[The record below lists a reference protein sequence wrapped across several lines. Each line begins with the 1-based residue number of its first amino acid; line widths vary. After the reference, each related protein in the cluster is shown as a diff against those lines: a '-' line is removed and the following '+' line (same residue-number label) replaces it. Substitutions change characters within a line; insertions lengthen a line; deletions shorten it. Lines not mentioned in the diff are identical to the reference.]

1 MVLSAVLSLA
11 ASLAVSVPDPRDS
24 LTLSAVHARGAETA
38 SWTAASTGCACW
50 WDPADTSCA
59 CCANN
64 GCQCGCKTCGATAKQ
79 VCAQCD
85 DFASC
90 RQTADDLVFSR
101 LDKKFSNITRLNKMS
116 SNDQEPAN
124 GTFNASAQDRAAE
137 IIKDMFDHPLTSE
150 AAAEAAAAEKASA
163 AAKAGEAEEE
173 AGVAEAEAEAEEAE
187 AEAAEAEAQA
197 EAAEAEAQAEEAE
210 AEAKAEEAEAET
222 KAEEAEAEAEADEAE
237 ADEADDVSVA
247 NDTQASRVP
256 SPQQASDDTAAADD
270 VPTTVGSESA
280 GVPSQ
285 QQPSDDTPAADD
297 AAASDDSQSLQAS
310 PDTPIMKW
318 FYCMEDNVGDVLNK
332 DLAQCV
338 SNHTKSERARTLGF
352 STGIDF
358 EPTMIPDIEGKVLGV
373 GSVLEMALQK
383 NDLVLGAGTLHA
395 CDADKVEGETDSDTY
410 KIPDDVMSTVTFA
423 ATRGQLSAHCTNIVD
438 AGHQLKTGDP
448 ALFLPYMCPAWSH
461 LLDIDTTG
469 RQKTCLLPHQ
479 EERSLLDA
487 YEDAKAQG
495 EAEKYLLLDTQ
506 THDALGFVEKL
517 TTECKRVVSASL
529 HGVILS
535 DAMQIPSMR
544 WMNPKSLC
552 NGVPT
557 YAEGTDAAN
566 QSNPLRPERMVLCSS
581 DEPHSNSVSSFKF
594 DDYFSGIG
602 WTTNPK
608 QEEIASL
615 DAISDEEVCCGPRIS
630 RDAIKAKAAPWL
642 DNVMLQLKNHVLSG
656 LLQKAARSSSAADAT
671 SFTRKPSAVD
681 STVTAS
687 GAAAN
692 QTGAVADADDDD
704 WHQLL
709 SSEAGREAQAAA
721 GRAVAEMMKAA
732 SDEAAKA
739 LAADDKE
746 AADALAADD
755 QDEARVM
762 AADEQ
767 EATKAKVEMDA
778 DAQEG
783 AKAVAAAGHD
793 AQKRLNDA
801 DQVAA
806 KAASGGG
813 KVPF

>member
-64 GCQCGCKTCGATAKQ
+64 GCQCGCKKCGATAKQ

-197 EAAEAEAQAEEAE
+197 EEAEAEEEAPEEAE
-210 AEAKAEEAEAET
+210 AEE
-222 KAEEAEAEAEADEAE
+222 
-237 ADEADDVSVA
+237 
-247 NDTQASRVP
+247 
-256 SPQQASDDTAAADD
+256 
-270 VPTTVGSESA
+270 
-280 GVPSQ
+280 
-285 QQPSDDTPAADD
+285 ADD

-358 EPTMIPDIEGKVLGV
+358 EPTMTPDIEGKVLGV
-373 GSVLEMALQK
+373 GSILEMALQK
-383 NDLVLGAGTLHA
+383 NDLVLGAGSLHA

-506 THDALGFVEKL
+506 TQDALGFVEKL

-544 WMNPKSLC
+544 WINPKALC

-557 YAEGTDAAN
+557 YATGGTDAAN
-566 QSNPLRPERMVLCSS
+566 QSSPLRPERMVLCSS

-594 DDYFSGIG
+594 DDYYSGIG

-671 SFTRKPSAVD
+671 SFTRKPPAVD

-709 SSEAGREAQAAA
+709 SSEAGRDAQAAA